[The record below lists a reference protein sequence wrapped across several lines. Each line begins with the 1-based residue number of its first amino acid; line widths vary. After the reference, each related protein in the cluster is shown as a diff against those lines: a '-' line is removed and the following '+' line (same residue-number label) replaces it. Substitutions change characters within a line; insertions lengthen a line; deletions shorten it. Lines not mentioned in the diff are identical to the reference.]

1 VGRQISALRPSAA
14 IVVAVLA
21 LVAALAGTAVA
32 GRDVSTSAV
41 SKKKVK
47 KIAKKQAVKQIN
59 ELAPGLSVA
68 HADTAETAETADTA
82 NIAANANA
90 LGGIAPSGFATR
102 LFAYVRVDLP
112 STYEVEYGRGVTG
125 VTSTGTAGEYDV
137 TFNRNVAGCAAHATP
152 GIGSPRGGELDANL
166 TTFAGVLVDP
176 NDTPGSGDNVVRAQ
190 FYNAGGTATDTSF
203 LITLFC

>member
-1 VGRQISALRPSAA
+1 LGRRIRTSRPSPA
-14 IVVAVLA
+14 IIVAVLA
-21 LVAALAGTAVA
+21 LIAALAGTAVA
-32 GRDVSTSAV
+32 GPNASTSAV

-68 HADTAETAETADTA
+68 NAVNAQ
-82 NIAANANA
+82 NAANADNANSAADANA

-137 TFNRNVAGCAAHATP
+137 TFNRNVAGCVAHATP
-152 GIGSPRGGELDANL
+152 GIGSPRGGDLDANL

-176 NDTPGSGDNVVRAQ
+176 DDTPGSQDKVVRAQ
-190 FYNAGGTATDTSF
+190 FYNAGGTPTDTSF